1 MHRDFAVLK
10 DPFFWG
16 AVLVVVLPMAVT
28 GAALVRWDSWPY

>member
-16 AVLVVVLPMAVT
+16 AMLVVVLPMAMT
-28 GAALVRWDSWPY
+28 GAALVWWDSWPD